1 MTRNYMKTATEIGSL
16 VTEKNVAYGSSFERS
31 GSIMSTL
38 YPDGIQPEQMTD
50 ALAMVRVIDKMF
62 RIATRKNAFDES
74 PWNDIAGYGILMAT
88 LDAENREIEMYDYST
103 GPRIQWIDGDPQ
115 NDVVTDYNTGEDISL
130 DDVHYTLVDPSTGEV
145 KMSATPIV
153 GDGET
158 HVWQSDDGRC
168 VDEVYFRRPPY
179 FNGEEEEGCGDG
191 CDDCDC
197 YDEEWGGCDLD
208 NLECDYCGECDCYDE
223 ECDEDYYDE
232 YDCNCEVACSNRS
245 ITTEEEYEA
254 IIRRLEELNA
264 KQELNAYECAEFED
278 LANVAEEWE
287 NREYKSSF
295 DKDQALE
302 FLKSYSENVR
312 LANRPNLNKLA
323 DFIDTFVAQKKK

>member
-88 LDAENREIEMYDYST
+88 LDAENREIEMYDCSN
-103 GPRIQWIDGDPQ
+103 GPRIQWIDGDLQ

-130 DDVHYTLVDPSTGEV
+130 DDVHYTSVDPSTGEV

-153 GDGET
+153 GNGET

-168 VDEVYFRRPPY
+168 VDDTYFRRPPY
-179 FNGEEEEGCGDG
+179 FNTEETCEC
-191 CDDCDC
+191 DCDC
-197 YDEEWGGCDLD
+197 YDEDEYDY
-208 NLECDYCGECDCYDE
+208 EEDYCDCGDYADNYAHEEYEEYDE
-223 ECDEDYYDE
+223 ECEDNCDTYIIPVDRSIQSEEERDLVFNRVDELIR
-232 YDCNCEVACSNRS
+232 ASNRR
-245 ITTEEEYEA
+245 ILTAHEVEEMK
-254 IIRRLEELNA
+254 ELNDA
-264 KQELNAYECAEFED
+264 LNEWGNRTTDHRVGLGNLGPEQAMKVIDFTKGKGRESLKNLSD
-278 LANVAEEWE
+278 LLDAFNASK
-287 NREYKSSF
+287 RK
-295 DKDQALE
+295 
-302 FLKSYSENVR
+302 
-312 LANRPNLNKLA
+312 
-323 DFIDTFVAQKKK
+323 